1 MTEIERVLATI
12 RTTGFVARDTRDGAI
27 VSRARVSTRYGTSV
41 TVTAWDGIARVC
53 EATGL
58 RTLAQQLAGFR
69 QATPEEVAEFE
80 RMERPAS
87 QNWD

>member
-1 MTEIERVLATI
+1 MTEVERILAAIEA
-12 RTTGFVARDTRDGAI
+12 TGFVARDTPDGAI

-41 TVTAWDGIARVC
+41 TVTAWDGIARGY
-53 EATGL
+53 EATAC

-80 RMERPAS
+80 RMERPA
-87 QNWD
+87 